1 MRAVFLNTTAMLFN
15 QFKSSLRQ
23 SLKKHT
29 DSELLSLERQFRRD
43 SEWDAAQ
50 VCSEILL
57 HRRNRPIL
65 AGDEYERSSEVG
77 VADEDFY
84 K

>member
-1 MRAVFLNTTAMLFN
+1 MLFN
-15 QFKSSLRQ
+15 QFKSSLRL
-23 SLKKHT
+23 SLEKHT

-57 HRRNRPIL
+57 QRRNRPTMSD
-65 AGDEYERSSEVG
+65 DEYRSAKTG
-77 VADEDFY
+77 FTDDDFIY
-84 K
+84 WK